1 MMRTNTRVTAR
12 LAATMPP
19 AIAPSLPGSV
29 IGRWV
34 AAATPVS
41 EMQDTSHERWWK
53 GEILENYWKKILKE
67 KQNRCN
73 IISVIFFTKLM
84 WRHFMMVDWIEFYAV
99 SAIFQPCNGGTF
111 YVFNHCGT
119 ISKLE
124 PYKVVQVMKRSSC
137 LDIKCRRT
145 WG

>member
-41 EMQDTSHERWWK
+41 EMQDTSYER
-53 GEILENYWKKILKE
+53 
-67 KQNRCN
+67 
-73 IISVIFFTKLM
+73 
-84 WRHFMMVDWIEFYAV
+84 
-99 SAIFQPCNGGTF
+99 
-111 YVFNHCGT
+111 
-119 ISKLE
+119 
-124 PYKVVQVMKRSSC
+124 
-137 LDIKCRRT
+137 
-145 WG
+145 